1 MEHTGRMDRET
12 TNTKAMLT
20 RRELE
25 ILRLLAAGQTSK
37 QIAAALGLS
46 PETVMW
52 HRKQMHIKFGVH
64 SSLEMVLS
72 ALEQKI
78 I

>member
-1 MEHTGRMDRET
+1 MDREEP
-12 TNTKAMLT
+12 NAKVSLT
-20 RRELE
+20 RREME

-37 QIAAALGLS
+37 QIAGSLGMS

-52 HRKQMHIKFGVH
+52 HRKQMHLKFGVH

-72 ALEQKI
+72 AIEQKI

>member
-1 MEHTGRMDRET
+1 MEQTGRMDREKP
-12 TNTKAMLT
+12 NTKATLT
-20 RRELE
+20 RRD
-25 ILRLLAAGQTSK
+25 
-37 QIAAALGLS
+37 
-46 PETVMW
+46 
-52 HRKQMHIKFGVH
+52 RKQMHLKFGVH